1 MPGPRLDGPSLF
13 ALMED
18 ERVTCA
24 FGVPTVWHGLLS
36 EMEAR
41 GRKPR
46 ALDTVVI
53 GGSAAPRRMIERFMA
68 DFGVDVIHGWGMT
81 EMSPVGTLSRLT
93 PTQETV
99 PLPRRIDLKSR
110 QGRRMFGVDMKIVGE
125 DGQPLPHDGKTT
137 GELLVRGNAVA
148 SGYFENEAAG
158 RAALAPDGWFR
169 TGDVAAI
176 DADGFLHIA
185 DRSKDLIKSGGEWI
199 SSIDVENIAMSHPGV
214 ANCAVIAVPH
224 PKWDERPLLVVQKA
238 SGAQPDPDELRAHVG
253 RHLARWQ
260 VPDDVVFLDELP
272 LTATGKVS
280 KKTLRERFAN
290 HPLRHTPE

>member
-1 MPGPRLDGPSLF
+1 MDS
-13 ALMED
+13 

-24 FGVPTVWHGLLS
+24 FGVPTVWLGLLA

-41 GRKPR
+41 GRKPA
-46 ALDTVVI
+46 ALETVVI

-68 DFGVDVIHGWGMT
+68 DFGVDVVHGWGMT

-93 PTQETV
+93 PEMECQS
-99 PLPRRIDLKSR
+99 LPRRIELKSR
-110 QGRRMFGVDMKIVGE
+110 QGRRMFGVEMKIVDEAGAE
-125 DGQPLPHDGKTT
+125 LPHDGTAT

-148 SGYFENEAAG
+148 SGYFENAAASEAA
-158 RAALAPDGWFR
+158 LTPDGWFH

-176 DADGFLHIA
+176 DPEGFLHIA
-185 DRSKDLIKSGGEWI
+185 DRTKDLIKSGGEWI
-199 SSIDVENIAMSHPGV
+199 SSIDVENIAIAHPAV

-224 PKWDERPLLVVQKA
+224 PKWDERPLLVVQRA
-238 SGAQPDPDELRAHVG
+238 EGADPDPEELRE
-253 RHLARWQ
+253 HLASHLAKWQ

-290 HPLRHTPE
+290 HPLRHAPK